1 MTLRFAAAL
10 LTLVVLALAAACST
24 FSKSPVADTDY
35 DSQYDFSR
43 VRKIAIAPVERTTPE
58 ALLISDMQV
67 SRINQAL
74 AQELQAR
81 GYQMVRDA
89 GAADLLLSWHL
100 VVQDKTDVRSYNSM
114 SYYNCWRC
122 GPPVPDISVYQYR
135 QGTFIVDLIDP
146 LRDRSVWRATIQSR
160 LRSEPNPTQS
170 EVRRTEAA
178 RAIFAQFPPR
188 PADAPSADPAT

>member
-1 MTLRFAAAL
+1 MIIRFAPPL
-10 LTLVVLALAAACST
+10 FTLIVLALAAACS
-24 FSKSPVADTDY
+24 SSSRPLVADTDY

-43 VRKIAIAPVERTTPE
+43 VRTIAIAPLDRTTAE
-58 ALLISDMQV
+58 AVSISDMQV

-81 GYQMVRDA
+81 GYQMVPDA
-89 GAADLLLSWHL
+89 GEADLLLSWHL

-122 GPPVPDISVYQYR
+122 GPPVSDISVYRYQ

-146 LRDRSVWRATIQSR
+146 VRNRSVWRATIQSR
-160 LRSEPNPTQS
+160 LHSEPDPAQS

-188 PADAPSADPAT
+188 PADAPTAGPAT